1 MEARLDHSRIAPR
14 YACIPWPVTAS
25 RSSAFGA
32 TLVRAR
38 RTARSK
44 RAQGLLASR
53 RRAPIDGPPPE
64 VQRELDAAARV
75 SQMLAAQGRELRF
88 VTSADGRVSVELTD
102 ATGNALDVIG
112 PSGLFRLLAQS
123 P

>member
-1 MEARLDHSRIAPR
+1 
-14 YACIPWPVTAS
+14 V
-25 RSSAFGA
+25 
-32 TLVRAR
+32 
-38 RTARSK
+38 
-44 RAQGLLASR
+44 SR
-53 RRAPIDGPPPE
+53 RRAPFDGPPPE

-102 ATGNALDVIG
+102 AAGQALDVIG